1 MELRRL
7 LYVAVTFVFMA
18 SSQLSLGQIPVPPA
32 VRQFYGGMEQMLACN
47 TTAEISEL
55 EMSMNKCFFG
65 YENSGMN
72 LPNDFRHIE
81 LDAGTPS
88 HDNEMLTSNNYINK
102 LSKYVY
108 ADRSLKPTVKISSFS
123 KKTGTLPTFDKK
135 MSAED
140 AYVETIVRKNVSY
153 VTSSGLVDKEFI
165 DTVYTHVIQNR
176 ISVIVNGM
184 GTDKGDNNL
193 ELLKVR
199 AAQAYQDKRYGDA
212 YKIFQ
217 RIIELDRH
225 DSEPLYRLALMTYYG
240 KGCKS
245 DKRKGISLMEESSYR
260 HGLYSTKA
268 DNVLR
273 NWKYKNVL

>member
-1 MELRRL
+1 M
-7 LYVAVTFVFMA
+7 
-18 SSQLSLGQIPVPPA
+18 
-32 VRQFYGGMEQMLACN
+32 
-47 TTAEISEL
+47 
-55 EMSMNKCFFG
+55 
-65 YENSGMN
+65 
-72 LPNDFRHIE
+72 
-81 LDAGTPS
+81 
-88 HDNEMLTSNNYINK
+88 
-102 LSKYVY
+102 
-108 ADRSLKPTVKISSFS
+108 
-123 KKTGTLPTFDKK
+123 
-135 MSAED
+135 
-140 AYVETIVRKNVSY
+140 
-153 VTSSGLVDKEFI
+153 
-165 DTVYTHVIQNR
+165 IQNR

-184 GTDKGDNNL
+184 GIDKGDNNL

-199 AAQAYQDKRYGDA
+199 AAQAYQDRRYSDA

-273 NWKYKNVL
+273 NWKYKNIL